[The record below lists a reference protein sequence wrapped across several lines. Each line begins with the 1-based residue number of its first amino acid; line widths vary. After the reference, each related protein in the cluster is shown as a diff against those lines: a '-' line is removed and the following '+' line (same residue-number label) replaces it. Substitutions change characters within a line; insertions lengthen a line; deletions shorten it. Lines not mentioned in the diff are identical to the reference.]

1 MVKKDENLRV
11 FSTAIQEPRS
21 KEYELDPNHAEYL
34 SIRATKSLQNGIEE
48 SWNGTVCSF
57 NTTESAPEGYDQ
69 TLIIGDDHVDVKHL
83 TTAPIQYP
91 AEDDDLCFGEK
102 PLEVLVEGTYGACMS
117 LETDKEKNVPCK
129 ERRPREPTD
138 FWHVTCKRMQKIPC
152 LVLTV
157 LNSQMVIQTGKLAH
171 DVKKIL
177 LQETYFICDFLF
189 KTVTGNLSGRMGSW
203 RNIFWMLLFLIMVAA
218 TSGVELC
225 SETTV
230 ETMRVVKDCPID
242 KKTWDER
249 EAQMN
254 CSSVVPTQCVELKY
268 HCVVN
273 GFGNANVEVC
283 AQPKYIQPGSCPEF
297 NEKGRKIQ
305 NSHHFKPS
313 HPPENAFISTD
324 VYNYREC
331 LHLPSPVTSSTTTI
345 RQTTPPTSLPI
356 NEKNDSNPAFYEDK
370 SRDKEASH
378 IGWILGISVPV
389 ICLIMTFFICRWCKK
404 YKERKNLAGATD
416 EEQGREDQCT
426 GVLLQDE
433 REGSQLQNG
442 GRNIAENGVE
452 NNVENRGRDA
462 AENGLRHTSPVPNR
476 VSSIRGD
483 IRGIVDNVNNGWGWT
498 GQVVSAYQCICWNK
512 VHSTLS

>member
-203 RNIFWMLLFLIMVAA
+203 RNIFWMLLFLIMNIFQVAA

-426 GVLLQDE
+426 GVLLQD
-433 REGSQLQNG
+433 
-442 GRNIAENGVE
+442 
-452 NNVENRGRDA
+452 
-462 AENGLRHTSPVPNR
+462 
-476 VSSIRGD
+476 
-483 IRGIVDNVNNGWGWT
+483 GIVDNVNNGWGWT

>member
-426 GVLLQDE
+426 GVLLQD
-433 REGSQLQNG
+433 
-442 GRNIAENGVE
+442 
-452 NNVENRGRDA
+452 
-462 AENGLRHTSPVPNR
+462 
-476 VSSIRGD
+476 
-483 IRGIVDNVNNGWGWT
+483 GIVDNVNNGWGWT